1 MAPSPPSARI
11 SEKREAW
18 RTSREEILR
27 LMLDEA
33 SAGAP
38 AEEARAVRLTILA
51 HDAQG
56 DVGVAR
62 TRRTAFGARLATA
75 GRALRIKCAAFHS
88 VLAPATRGGGSL
100 PAVASEVDA
109 AAGAL
114 RLRIVD
120 LGLVPRR
127 ALQLLQLRL
136 LPRDDRVVVRGD
148 LTAQRGEILLRRVA
162 ATERDEPLRLLVE
175 LRALLLDG
183 RAEPVHSRLAVR
195 APPPPTLL
203 CERCQAQNRSYA
215 DDDCLVHCRVPFVFT
230 EASLPLTSQE
240 RNLT

>member
-27 LMLDEA
+27 LLLDEA

-75 GRALRIKCAAFHS
+75 GRALRIKCAALHR
-88 VLAPATRGGGSL
+88 VLALPTRGGGPL
-100 PAVASEVDA
+100 PAVAPEVDA

-136 LPRDDRVVVRGD
+136 LSRDDRIVVRGD
-148 LTAQRGEILLRRVA
+148 LTAQRGEVLLRRVA
-162 ATERDEPLRLLVE
+162 AAERDKPLRLLVE
-175 LRALLLDG
+175 LRALLLHG

-195 APPPPTLL
+195 APSSPPLL
-203 CERCQAQNRSYA
+203 CERGQAQIRGYA
-215 DDDCLVHCRVPFVFT
+215 DNDCLVHGHVPFIFT

-240 RNLT
+240 RNRA